1 MCHSVRLRPFGLDL
15 TAYQRSSLMFFGGWR
30 AGESAHD

>member
-1 MCHSVRLRPFGLDL
+1 MRHSVRLRPFGLDL
-15 TAYQRSSLMFFGGWR
+15 TAHERSSLMFFGGWR